1 MSLDVARL
9 SVVTGSSV
17 DLETRCRSIARN
29 AVQASREAHGR
40 ADAPYTDDEVRRERI
55 IEKALAL
62 AVNDYSE
69 GGDHAP
75 LVSATQPHN
84 PTMSRINDILE
95 KGLEAEIATTVAATQ
110 PSGASPKK

>member
-9 SVVTGSSV
+9 AVVTSSGV

-40 ADAPYTDDEVRRERI
+40 GSEPYTDDEVRRERI

-62 AVNDYSE
+62 SSEYFE

-75 LVSATQPHN
+75 LVSAHQPHN

-95 KGLEAEIATTVAATQ
+95 KGMEAEVAGTVTANTG
-110 PSGASPKK
+110 SNSKK

>member
-62 AVNDYSE
+62 TSDYAE

-75 LVSATQPHN
+75 LVSAHQPNN

>member
-9 SVVTGSSV
+9 ALVTGASV

-40 ADAPYTDDEVRRERI
+40 GNEPYTDDEVRRERI

-62 AVNDYSE
+62 SADYME

-75 LVSATQPHN
+75 LVSSHQPNN
-84 PTMSRINDILE
+84 PVMGKINDILE
-95 KGLEAEIATTVAATQ
+95 KGLEAEIAANTPENT
-110 PSGASPKK
+110 PSKK

>member
-62 AVNDYSE
+62 AYDYAE

-75 LVSATQPHN
+75 LVSAHQPNN
-84 PTMSRINDILE
+84 PTMAKINDILE
-95 KGLEAEIATTVAATQ
+95 KGLEAEIAATVTATQ
-110 PSGASPKK
+110 PSGASSKK